1 MVEKPL
7 GGPDLALNTSFE
19 AQGEI
24 DSGRREEER
33 AVEQDRIELS
43 ACGFDYFVPAHF
55 EGRDRE
61 RNDRANAVD
70 LRSIVRA
77 AGCQQ
82 KERFWGQL
90 VSPKGHGP
98 AVQRGQEGD

>member
-1 MVEKPL
+1 MKSLSAE
-7 GGPDLALNTSFE
+7 PDVALNTSFE

-90 VSPKGHGP
+90 VNPKGHDP
-98 AVQRGQEGD
+98 AVHRAQDGD